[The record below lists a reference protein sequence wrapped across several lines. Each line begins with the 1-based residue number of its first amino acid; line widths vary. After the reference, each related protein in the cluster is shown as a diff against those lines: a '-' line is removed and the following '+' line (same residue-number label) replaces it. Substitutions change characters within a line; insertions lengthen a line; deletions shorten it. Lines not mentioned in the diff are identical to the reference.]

1 MNTFLSFFIV
11 GWIFVITTGF
21 AVYSVSV
28 DETKPYHPLFQI
40 SRTSTDKTSV
50 DENRDGI
57 IDHTNADIQEILS
70 NGNVASIDLTINA
83 KITSNLLDVI
93 DSANINNAQINI
105 GTINT
110 LNVNTGTVSTLTV
123 TSNLNSATITS
134 TTGTFSS
141 LVSNTLRVNS
151 NSEFNVI
158 NANDITTNKLCL
170 RKSSTDDTILCI
182 NNWEDLLDILYVQL
196 A

>member
-1 MNTFLSFFIV
+1 MIGKWLFIV
-11 GWIFVITTGF
+11 IATIFVIITGVF
-21 AVYSVSV
+21 VYSVSV

-83 KITSNLLDVI
+83 KITSNLLEVLNI
-93 DSANINNAQINI
+93 ANINNAQIDT

-110 LNVNTGTVSTLTV
+110 LNVNTGTISTLTV

-141 LVSNTLRVNS
+141 LVSNTLEVS
-151 NSEFNVI
+151 DNSEFNVVK
-158 NANDITTNKLCL
+158 ANDITTEKLCL
-170 RKSSTDDTILCI
+170 RKSSTDNTILCI